1 MSRAI
6 RLGFAAGVALAAST
20 AWAAAGRSDAKAA
33 GGDVWYDEFY
43 SSPSTPA
50 ATSARVVTRA
60 GRGPPPPAGAPPPP
74 PAAAPPPPPPRPRGR
89 RRYSSVPDRSSEAA
103 VK

>member
-50 ATSARVVTRA
+50 ATSARVVTTAAARRA
-60 GRGPPPPAGAPPPP
+60 GGSVSAGQQPHKRAHGGDRTHGRGDH
-74 PAAAPPPPPPRPRGR
+74 RPLA
-89 RRYSSVPDRSSEAA
+89 RSR
-103 VK
+103 